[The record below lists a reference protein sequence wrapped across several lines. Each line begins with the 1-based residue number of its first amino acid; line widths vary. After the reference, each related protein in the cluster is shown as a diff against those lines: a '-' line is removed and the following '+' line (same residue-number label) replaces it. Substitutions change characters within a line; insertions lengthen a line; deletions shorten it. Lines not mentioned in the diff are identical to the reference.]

1 MRAMLALVLHLGG
14 VGKCMRLIW
23 EWSVHNQESGDLHT
37 LAATFIM
44 WGNNVQKIGK
54 SKNKKGKP
62 EEGNPRASGLA
73 KMAVDLGANRF
84 PDARMSGSAGFMVGV
99 WVVFGAMIS
108 PVFGTSIPVLTK
120 LVLRC
125 AASKPPE
132 AHIHHLGPARHNRFV
147 GNTDRGG
154 VISLDRSFW
163 LWPSHSNE
171 GLPVGNHFLCHDKK
185 GCKF

>member
-1 MRAMLALVLHLGG
+1 
-14 VGKCMRLIW
+14 
-23 EWSVHNQESGDLHT
+23 
-37 LAATFIM
+37 M

-84 PDARMSGSAGFMVGV
+84 PDARMSGSVGFMVGV
-99 WVVFGAMIS
+99 WVVFGVIIS
-108 PVFGTSIPVLTK
+108 PVFGTSIPVVTK

-125 AASKPPE
+125 AALKPPE
-132 AHIHHLGPARHNRFV
+132 AHIHHLGPVGHNCFV
-147 GNTDRGG
+147 GNTDRSG
-154 VISLDRSFW
+154 VISLDGSFW

-171 GLPVGNHFLCHDKK
+171 GLPVGNHFSCRDKK
-185 GCKF
+185 GLQVLIQQLKP